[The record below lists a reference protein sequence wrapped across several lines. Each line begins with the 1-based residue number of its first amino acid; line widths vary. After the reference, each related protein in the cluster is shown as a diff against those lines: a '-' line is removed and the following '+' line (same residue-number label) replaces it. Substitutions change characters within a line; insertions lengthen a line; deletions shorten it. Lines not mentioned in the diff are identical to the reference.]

1 MIHPLLRLLV
11 SQPQMLAEHAE
22 AYAELVSEE
31 AGAVAQHMKR
41 KMILHAVSGLAFFL
55 ALLLACMGLML
66 WAALPVQDMRA
77 PWGMIAVPAVA
88 LLVGLV
94 AHVAARSSTGEER
107 GMKVI
112 REQLAADAAMLRS
125 VTEP

>member
-1 MIHPLLRLLV
+1 MIHPLFRLLV
-11 SQPQMLAEHAE
+11 SEPQMVAEHAQ

-31 AGAVAQHMKR
+31 AGAVAQRMKR

-55 ALLLACMGLML
+55 ALILACMGLML
-66 WAALPVQDMRA
+66 WAALPAADMRS
-77 PWGMIAVPAVA
+77 PWGVIVVPAVL
-88 LLVGLV
+88 LLVGLG
-94 AHVAARSSTGEER
+94 AHLAARSSAGEER

>member
-1 MIHPLLRLLV
+1 
-11 SQPQMLAEHAE
+11 MLAEHAE

-31 AGAVAQHMKR
+31 AGAVAQRMKR
-41 KMILHAVSGLAFFL
+41 KMILHAVSALAFFL
-55 ALLLACMGLML
+55 ALVLACMGLML

-77 PWGMIAVPAVA
+77 PWGLIAVPAVA

-94 AHVAARSSTGEER
+94 AQVAAHSSTGEGR